1 MAKGPCKADISGQ
14 FSILAGLT
22 QLGRAPNDKHQQEH
36 TMRKIVT
43 WILIAN
49 GAQARVLENTG
60 PGKGL
65 KQVQGLDWAIDP
77 LQAQDIV
84 SDKAGR
90 SRSSGGPGGA
100 MEPRTD
106 PVEHR
111 ETEFLKSV
119 AATLD
124 RHHQQ
129 GAFDRLIL
137 AAAPIALGDL
147 RKAISATVKKTI
159 VGELNKDLTNT
170 PTAQLDQHLDGILA
184 A

>member
-1 MAKGPCKADISGQ
+1 
-14 FSILAGLT
+14 
-22 QLGRAPNDKHQQEH
+22 
-36 TMRKIVT
+36 MRKIVT
-43 WILIAN
+43 WVLIAN

-65 KQVQGLDWAIDP
+65 KQVEGLDWAIDP

-84 SDKAGR
+84 SDKPGR
-90 SRSSGGPGGA
+90 GFSSGGARSA

-106 PVEHR
+106 PVAHR
-111 ETEFLKSV
+111 EAEFLKSV
-119 AATLD
+119 AATLE
-124 RHHQQ
+124 RHHQK
-129 GAFDRLIL
+129 GDFDRLIL

-147 RKAISATVKKTI
+147 RKSLSPQIKKTI

-170 PTAQLDQHLDGILA
+170 PTIQLDQHLDGILA

>member
-1 MAKGPCKADISGQ
+1 MKK
-14 FSILAGLT
+14 T
-22 QLGRAPNDKHQQEH
+22 
-36 TMRKIVT
+36 VT
-43 WILIAN
+43 WVLIAD

-65 KQVQGLDWAIDP
+65 KQVDGLDWSIEP

-84 SDKAGR
+84 TDRPGSKGGGGGQ
-90 SRSSGGPGGA
+90 SRGG

-111 ETEFLKSV
+111 ETNFVKSV

-124 RHHQQ
+124 RHQQ
-129 GAFDRLIL
+129 NGDFDRLVI
-137 AAAPIALGDL
+137 AAAPIALGNL
-147 RKAISATVKKTI
+147 RKSISPAVQKTVLA
-159 VGELNKDLTNT
+159 ELNKDLTNT
-170 PTAQLDQHLDGILA
+170 PTAQLDKHLEGIFA

>member
-1 MAKGPCKADISGQ
+1 MKK
-14 FSILAGLT
+14 T
-22 QLGRAPNDKHQQEH
+22 
-36 TMRKIVT
+36 VT
-43 WILIAN
+43 WVLIAD

-65 KQVQGLDWAIDP
+65 KQVDGLDWAIDP

-84 SDKAGR
+84 TDRPGSK
-90 SRSSGGPGGA
+90 SGGGAFGGG

-111 ETEFLKSV
+111 ETQFVKSV

-124 RHHQQ
+124 RKQQQ
-129 GAFDRLIL
+129 GAFDRLVI

-147 RKAISATVKKTI
+147 RKAISPAVKKA
-159 VGELNKDLTNT
+159 VVAELNKDLTNV
-170 PTAQLDQHLDGILA
+170 PTAQLNQHLDGILA